1 MPPCE
6 PGWTSYVRGV
16 AANRLPVTCVSRK
29 LRIAGNI
36 ESDFDIADRGDLDG
50 STDAA
55 ALVEALRGSWGVIA
69 SSEHYSREVIEQLP
83 GLRAISR
90 IGTGADSID
99 VPAATESGIAVTV
112 LPGINSSSVAEF
124 ALALVLS
131 LNRNLGALGT
141 ASDAAPSATPVGYD
155 LADQTVGLLGFGSIG
170 QALALRLRAFGGR
183 VIAHDVAVGE
193 DKMRAL
199 GVTPVSQGELLAQ
212 ADVLSLHVP
221 LMPATRGLIGRT
233 ELLAMKAGAL
243 LINTA
248 RGGLVDEDAL
258 LEALQNGHLRGAGL
272 DVTATEPLPST
283 HPLRQ
288 LPQVLITPH
297 VAAFTIGTAARG
309 LRAAIDNLSTIARG
323 GLPLDCLNTEVL
335 TQAEP

>member
-6 PGWTSYVRGV
+6 PRRAPYVRGGS
-16 AANRLPVTCVSRK
+16 ANRLPVTCVSRK
-29 LRIAGNI
+29 LRIAGDI

-69 SSEHYSREVIEQLP
+69 SSERYSREVIEQLP

-99 VPAATESGIAVTV
+99 VPAATENGIAVTV
-112 LPGINSSSVAEF
+112 LPGINSGSVAEF
-124 ALALVLS
+124 TLALILS
-131 LNRNLGALGT
+131 LNRNIVTLRT
-141 ASDAAPSATPVGYD
+141 APHVPPSSTPVGYD

-170 QALALRLRAFGGR
+170 QALALRVRAFGGPL
-183 VIAHDVAVGE
+183 IAHDVAVGA

-199 GVTPVSQGELLAQ
+199 GVAPVSRDELLAR

-221 LMPATRGLIGRT
+221 LMPATRGLIGRS
-233 ELLAMKAGAL
+233 ELLAMKPGAL
-243 LINTA
+243 LVNTA
-248 RGGLVDEDAL
+248 RGGLVDEDSL

-288 LPQVLITPH
+288 LPQVIITPH
-297 VAAFTIGTAARG
+297 VAAFTVGTAVRG

-323 GLPLDCLNTEVL
+323 GLPPHCLNAEVL
-335 TQAEP
+335 TQA